1 MGQFLQINGDYN
13 IKTKPG
19 GRITLDAGIGE
30 DSSFGTVEVVGNL
43 IVAGNT
49 TSITSTNLEIVDRI
63 LTLNKGESG
72 PGVTQRF
79 SGIEIDR
86 GSLPDSSLAGKA
98 AFVFD
103 EQDSPQI
110 GSEGGSWIIAF
121 GTESGYSFQDSN
133 LKLRRILTDPLT
145 DNGNLTLIAN
155 GVGVVSV
162 AGTTNYEDQVTAFG
176 DDALTNKKYVDDAI
190 LNNPTFQIRSPG
202 STSTTATSTAG
213 SITGNTLTIAGDV
226 TGEWGIG
233 TILVGDPD
241 SGIVFNT
248 TISSVLTGSGQVGT
262 YRLNRTYDIPVGP
275 ISLSGIKDGSDTRV
289 IIADKQILNPA
300 PGSLAFHNSAT
311 GYSTFSE
318 SAVSIIV
325 DRGLSAQFYSDR
337 VLAQDLT
344 IINNEIRAEQDV
356 DVYIN
361 TSGTGKLR
369 TNFAMRFDNVVSSD
383 PMHENNTTI
392 VYSKNISTGNTGLY
406 FVSNN
411 TTVGTVT
418 DELISKNRALVYS
431 MLF

>member
-19 GRITLDAGIGE
+19 GRITLDAGIGD

-43 IVAGNT
+43 VVTGDT

-63 LTLNKGESG
+63 LTLNKGEAG

-133 LKLRRILTDPLT
+133 LKLRRILTDSLT

-176 DDALTNKKYVDDAI
+176 DDALTNKKYVDDSI
-190 LNNPTFQIRSPG
+190 LNNPTFQIRAPQ
-202 STSTTATSTAG
+202 
-213 SITGNTLTIAGDV
+213 N
-226 TGEWGIG
+226 
-233 TILVGDPD
+233 
-241 SGIVFNT
+241 
-248 TISSVLTGSGQVGT
+248 Q
-262 YRLNRTYDIPVGP
+262 
-275 ISLSGIKDGSDTRV
+275 DTRV
-289 IIADKQILNPA
+289 IIADVQVTSPPGT
-300 PGSLAFHNSAT
+300 PGSLAYHFNET
-311 GYSTFSE
+311 GFTTFGE

-325 DRGLSAQFYSDR
+325 DNNLTTQFYSDR
-337 VLAQDLT
+337 VLVQDLT
-344 IINNEIRAEQDV
+344 IINNEIRSDQDI
-356 DVYIN
+356 DVYIK
-361 TSGTGKLR
+361 TGGTGKLR
-369 TNFAMRFDNVVSSD
+369 TNLGIRVDNVVGSN
-383 PMHENNTTI
+383 PLPENNATI

>member
-1 MGQFLQINGDYN
+1 MGQFLKINGDYN
-13 IKTKPG
+13 IKTKTG
-19 GRITLDAGIGE
+19 AKIVLDTGTVVGE
-30 DSSFGTVEVVGNL
+30 DSTVTYPGAIEIIGNL
-43 IVAGNT
+43 NVKGT
-49 TSITSTNLEIVDRI
+49 TTTITSSDLEIVDRI
-63 LTLNKGESG
+63 LTLNKGEAG

-86 GSLPDSSLAGKA
+86 GMAQPLEDSSLSGKA
-98 AFVFD
+98 AFVYD

-133 LKLRRILTDPLT
+133 LKLRRILTDPFT
-145 DNGNLTLIAN
+145 DNGNLTLIAD

-162 AGTTNYEDQVTAFG
+162 AGTTNYEDQVIAFG
-176 DDALTNKKYVDDAI
+176 DDALTNKKYVDDSI
-190 LNNPTFQIRSPG
+190 LNNPTFQIRAPG
-202 STSTTATSTAG
+202 TGTAG
-213 SITGNTLTIAGDV
+213 
-226 TGEWGIG
+226 
-233 TILVGDPD
+233 
-241 SGIVFNT
+241 
-248 TISSVLTGSGQVGT
+248 
-262 YRLNRTYDIPVGP
+262 
-275 ISLSGIKDGSDTRV
+275 DTRV
-289 IIADKQILNPA
+289 IIADKEISNPA
-300 PGSLAFHNSAT
+300 PGSLAFHNSTT
-311 GYSTFSE
+311 GFSTFSE

-325 DRGLSAQFYSDR
+325 DNSLTTQFYSDR

-344 IINNEIRAEQDV
+344 IINNEIRADQDI

-369 TNFAMRFDNVVSSD
+369 TNIGIRFDNVIGSN
-383 PMHENNTTI
+383 PLPENNTTI

>member
-1 MGQFLQINGDYN
+1 
-13 IKTKPG
+13 
-19 GRITLDAGIGE
+19 
-30 DSSFGTVEVVGNL
+30 
-43 IVAGNT
+43 
-49 TSITSTNLEIVDRI
+49 
-63 LTLNKGESG
+63 
-72 PGVTQRF
+72 
-79 SGIEIDR
+79 
-86 GSLPDSSLAGKA
+86 
-98 AFVFD
+98 
-103 EQDSPQI
+103 
-110 GSEGGSWIIAF
+110 
-121 GTESGYSFQDSN
+121 
-133 LKLRRILTDPLT
+133 
-145 DNGNLTLIAN
+145 
-155 GVGVVSV
+155 
-162 AGTTNYEDQVTAFG
+162 
-176 DDALTNKKYVDDAI
+176 
-190 LNNPTFQIRSPG
+190 
-202 STSTTATSTAG
+202 
-213 SITGNTLTIAGDV
+213 
-226 TGEWGIG
+226 
-233 TILVGDPD
+233 
-241 SGIVFNT
+241 
-248 TISSVLTGSGQVGT
+248 
-262 YRLNRTYDIPVGP
+262 VGP

>member
-13 IKTKPG
+13 IKTKTG
-19 GRITLDAGIGE
+19 SKIVLDTGTVVGE
-30 DSSFGTVEVVGNL
+30 DSTVTYPGAIEIIGNL
-43 IVAGNT
+43 NVKGT
-49 TSITSTNLEIVDRI
+49 TTTISSSDLEIIDRI
-63 LTLNKGESG
+63 LTLNKGEVG

-103 EQDSPQI
+103 EQDSPQL
-110 GSEGGSWIIAF
+110 GSESGSWIIAF

-145 DNGNLTLIAN
+145 DDGNLTLIAN

-162 AGTTNYEDQVTAFG
+162 AGTTNYENQVIAFG
-176 DDALTNKKYVDDAI
+176 DDALTNKKYVDDSI
-190 LNNPTFQIRSPG
+190 LNNPTFQIRAPQ
-202 STSTTATSTAG
+202 
-213 SITGNTLTIAGDV
+213 N
-226 TGEWGIG
+226 
-233 TILVGDPD
+233 
-241 SGIVFNT
+241 
-248 TISSVLTGSGQVGT
+248 Q
-262 YRLNRTYDIPVGP
+262 
-275 ISLSGIKDGSDTRV
+275 DTRV
-289 IIADKQILNPA
+289 IIADMQVTSPPGT
-300 PGSLAFHNSAT
+300 PGSLAYHFNET
-311 GYSTFSE
+311 GFTTFGE

-325 DRGLSAQFYSDR
+325 DNSLTTQFYSDR
-337 VLAQDLT
+337 ALVQDLT
-344 IINNEIRAEQDV
+344 IINNEIRSDQDI
-356 DVYIN
+356 DVYIK

-369 TNFAMRFDNVVSSD
+369 TNLGIRVDNVVGSN
-383 PMHENNTTI
+383 PLPENNATI

>member
-19 GRITLDAGIGE
+19 GRITLDAGIGD
-30 DSSFGTVEVVGNL
+30 DSSFGTVEVIGNL
-43 IVAGNT
+43 VVTGDT

-63 LTLNKGESG
+63 LTLNKGEAG

-133 LKLRRILTDPLT
+133 LKLRRILTDSLT

-176 DDALTNKKYVDDAI
+176 DDALTNKKYVDDSI
-190 LNNPTFQIRSPG
+190 LNNPTFQIRAPQ
-202 STSTTATSTAG
+202 
-213 SITGNTLTIAGDV
+213 N
-226 TGEWGIG
+226 
-233 TILVGDPD
+233 
-241 SGIVFNT
+241 
-248 TISSVLTGSGQVGT
+248 Q
-262 YRLNRTYDIPVGP
+262 
-275 ISLSGIKDGSDTRV
+275 DTRV
-289 IIADKQILNPA
+289 IIADAQITSPPGT
-300 PGSLAFHNSAT
+300 PGSLAYHFNET
-311 GYSTFSE
+311 GFTTFGE

-325 DRGLSAQFYSDR
+325 DSNLTTQFYSDR
-337 VLAQDLT
+337 VLVQDLT
-344 IINNEIRAEQDV
+344 IINNEIRSDQDI
-356 DVYIN
+356 DVYIK

-369 TNFAMRFDNVVSSD
+369 TNLGIRVDNVVGSN
-383 PMHENNTTI
+383 PLPENNATI

>member
-13 IKTKPG
+13 IKTKTG
-19 GRITLDAGIGE
+19 AKIVLDTGTVVGE
-30 DSSFGTVEVVGNL
+30 DSTVTYPGTIEIIGNL
-43 IVAGNT
+43 NVKGT
-49 TSITSTNLEIVDRI
+49 TTTITSSDLEIVDRI
-63 LTLNKGESG
+63 LTLNKGEAG

-103 EQDSPQI
+103 EQDSPQL
-110 GSEGGSWIIAF
+110 GSESGSWIIAF

-145 DNGNLTLIAN
+145 DNGNLTLIAD
-155 GVGVVSV
+155 GSGIVSV
-162 AGTTNYEDQVTAFG
+162 AGTTDYEDQVIAFG

-190 LNNPTFQIRSPG
+190 LNNPTFQIRAPQ
-202 STSTTATSTAG
+202 
-213 SITGNTLTIAGDV
+213 
-226 TGEWGIG
+226 GE
-233 TILVGDPD
+233 
-241 SGIVFNT
+241 
-248 TISSVLTGSGQVGT
+248 
-262 YRLNRTYDIPVGP
+262 
-275 ISLSGIKDGSDTRV
+275 DTRV
-289 IIADKQILNPA
+289 IIADTQVTSPPGT
-300 PGSLAFHNSAT
+300 PGSLAYHFNET
-311 GYSTFSE
+311 GFTTFGE

-325 DRGLSAQFYSDR
+325 DSSLTTQFYSDR
-337 VLAQDLT
+337 ALVQDLT

-369 TNFAMRFDNVVSSD
+369 TNIGIRLDNVVGSN
-383 PMHENNTTI
+383 PLPENNTTI